1 MPASPA
7 SRTVVAGANGQQ
19 ARQRREAKARG
30 RGKKGRLPHP
40 SALLAGCIAPMRTG
54 KLRDTSTR
62 GGIRERGL
70 RAANGWCGLTSHRA
84 DSYTKHRARGFIRAK
99 PVRVSTASRVAGH
112 ASSRRGDSCTLPRPL
127 LACARA
133 PSLSHTRTAADRGT
147 LSGRGC
153 VHTARSAA
161 RLPSHLQLRPSPSHC
176 MPTILYYVPGPSHAT
191 YGLPQPRCQHLHHAE
206 Q

>member
-1 MPASPA
+1 VPASPA

-19 ARQRREAKARG
+19 ARQRRQAKARE

-70 RAANGWCGLTSHRA
+70 RAANGRCGLTSHRA

-127 LACARA
+127 LARTHALPLIEGHCQDAAVCTPPDRLRA
-133 PSLSHTRTAADRGT
+133 YPRICSSAPFRPIVCPLSYTMCLAPATPPTA
-147 LSGRGC
+147 S
-153 VHTARSAA
+153 
-161 RLPSHLQLRPSPSHC
+161 PSPAAS
-176 MPTILYYVPGPSHAT
+176 TFITPSN
-191 YGLPQPRCQHLHHAE
+191 E
-206 Q
+206 I